1 MEAKLIKQ
9 GGDYYITTHNETN
22 LCYHLKNK
30 ELLEVAGVGEK
41 SGEVH
46 HNKGWNK
53 NNEVVFIDTEHKLS
67 LENCQ
72 AIERGYDL
80 DELAIGYFKQ
90 IHMGFGIIEAYKKGF
105 QEALEVNAD
114 KRFTLK
120 EMVDCWNRA
129 LEFQTHKE
137 TLGEYIK
144 SLQQTEWDVI
154 VEMEGPLV
162 YPANLPKEGEERPD
176 YRPKLSENGCIILK
190 RK

>member
-1 MEAKLIKQ
+1 
-9 GGDYYITTHNETN
+9 
-22 LCYHLKNK
+22 
-30 ELLEVAGVGEK
+30 
-41 SGEVH
+41 
-46 HNKGWNK
+46 
-53 NNEVVFIDTEHKLS
+53 
-67 LENCQ
+67 
-72 AIERGYDL
+72 
-80 DELAIGYFKQ
+80 
-90 IHMGFGIIEAYKKGF
+90 MGFGIIEAYKKGF

-129 LEFQTHKE
+129 LELQTHKE

-154 VEMEGPLV
+154 VVMEGPLV

-176 YRPKLSENGCIILK
+176 YRPKLDENGCIILK